1 MANPLACSAAIA
13 SIDLL
18 LTSNWRRRVSEIE
31 TILRNQL
38 MPLKSHQSIF
48 DVRVLGA
55 IGVVEFNEALDMKKT
70 QKKLIDSGVWL
81 RPYGKLL
88 YTMPPFVISDEE
100 LLVITRAMG
109 EIADDSLK

>member
-1 MANPLACSAAIA
+1 
-13 SIDLL
+13 
-18 LTSNWRRRVSEIE
+18 
-31 TILRNQL
+31 